1 MKIVNRRRMND
12 ESGHNVWRSYSDM
25 MSGLLLLFVLIMAV
39 CLMQAQKN
47 YNDKLAE
54 QATRLQTQDALEQ
67 TQVELNQRE
76 SEIEAQSLTL
86 TDLQTALEAQAAQL
100 KSQEDELE
108 AAKQQLLQQ
117 ESELA
122 ARNEEL
128 TSRDAALAAKD
139 AELAAR
145 DELLASSQAQ
155 LDDRNQQLA
164 ASQELLDQQQARID
178 QIIGVKANLIA
189 SLRQEFEAKDIGV
202 SIDSQTG
209 AIVLQSN
216 VLFDYN
222 EAELKDEGIEILA
235 QALPT
240 YCSVLLSPEY
250 VDYVAEVIIDG
261 YTDSTGGYMSNL
273 ELSQNR
279 ARAVAEYLLY
289 ISGSFLSEEQSQEL
303 SEKLTT
309 NGRSSS
315 NLVLDE
321 NGMEDAN
328 ASRRVEI
335 KFRLKD
341 EEMIQELSQLLSN
354 EAEVV
359 AEANP

>member
-1 MKIVNRRRMND
+1 M
-12 ESGHNVWRSYSDM
+12 
-25 MSGLLLLFVLIMAV
+25 
-39 CLMQAQKN
+39 
-47 YNDKLAE
+47 
-54 QATRLQTQDALEQ
+54 
-67 TQVELNQRE
+67 
-76 SEIEAQSLTL
+76 
-86 TDLQTALEAQAAQL
+86 
-100 KSQEDELE
+100 
-108 AAKQQLLQQ
+108 
-117 ESELA
+117 
-122 ARNEEL
+122 
-128 TSRDAALAAKD
+128 
-139 AELAAR
+139 
-145 DELLASSQAQ
+145 
-155 LDDRNQQLA
+155 
-164 ASQELLDQQQARID
+164 
-178 QIIGVKANLIA
+178 
-189 SLRQEFEAKDIGV
+189 

-222 EAELKDEGIEILA
+222 EAELNDEGIEILA

>member
-12 ESGHNVWRSYSDM
+12 ESGHNIWRSYSDM

-145 DELLASSQAQ
+145 DELLASSQ
-155 LDDRNQQLA
+155 
-164 ASQELLDQQQARID
+164 
-178 QIIGVKANLIA
+178 

-289 ISGSFLSEEQSQEL
+289 ISGSFLSEEQSREL

>member
-1 MKIVNRRRMND
+1 MND

-145 DELLASSQAQ
+145 TSCSRPARRSWTTGTSS
-155 LDDRNQQLA
+155 LP
-164 ASQELLDQQQARID
+164 QAR
-178 QIIGVKANLIA
+178 
-189 SLRQEFEAKDIGV
+189 S
-202 SIDSQTG
+202 
-209 AIVLQSN
+209 
-216 VLFDYN
+216 
-222 EAELKDEGIEILA
+222 
-235 QALPT
+235 
-240 YCSVLLSPEY
+240 C
-250 VDYVAEVIIDG
+250 
-261 YTDSTGGYMSNL
+261 
-273 ELSQNR
+273 
-279 ARAVAEYLLY
+279 
-289 ISGSFLSEEQSQEL
+289 
-303 SEKLTT
+303 
-309 NGRSSS
+309 
-315 NLVLDE
+315 
-321 NGMEDAN
+321 
-328 ASRRVEI
+328 
-335 KFRLKD
+335 
-341 EEMIQELSQLLSN
+341 
-354 EAEVV
+354 
-359 AEANP
+359 